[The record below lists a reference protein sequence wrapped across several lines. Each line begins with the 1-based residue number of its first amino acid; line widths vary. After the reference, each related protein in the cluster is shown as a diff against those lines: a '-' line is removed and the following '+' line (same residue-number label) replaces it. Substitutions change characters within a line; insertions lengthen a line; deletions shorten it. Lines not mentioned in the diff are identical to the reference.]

1 MSDTTENKQ
10 NAIEPRRSMSMTSR
24 GLQPENF
31 DDLWRLATAIDRSGL
46 APKDM
51 RTPET
56 IFVALEMGLEL
67 GLPAMAS
74 LRQIAVINGR
84 PSIWGDA
91 ALALCKASGELEDFE
106 EYVEGD
112 YEDMV
117 ATVKVKRRGFSRPVV
132 QTFSVDDAKRA
143 GLLGKS
149 GPWQQ
154 YRARMLKLRAR
165 GFALRDTFADVL
177 QGLYLAE
184 EAQDIPPDEPKPRK
198 VDSRA
203 VTNDALAALPDHS
216 DSSPAVTGVIKP
228 PNDEPE
234 AKTERM
240 ERPEHDD
247 EGEVAAESP
256 ADKAKPEDPRRDRK
270 PGHYDADEIDDQPPP
285 DVMPA
290 AEQKAKEAELPD
302 MNNAWELDQ
311 ESDGQSAMAAG
322 A

>member
-1 MSDTTENKQ
+1 
-10 NAIEPRRSMSMTSR
+10 
-24 GLQPENF
+24 
-31 DDLWRLATAIDRSGL
+31 
-46 APKDM
+46 
-51 RTPET
+51 
-56 IFVALEMGLEL
+56 
-67 GLPAMAS
+67 MAS

-91 ALALCKASGELEDFE
+91 ALALCKASGELEDFK

-165 GFALRDTFADVL
+165 GFAFRDTFADVL

-240 ERPEHDD
+240 EQPRARRRRRGCRRVTSRQSQARRSATGSQAGSLRRGRDRRPAAARRHASCA
-247 EGEVAAESP
+247 EGERGRAA
-256 ADKAKPEDPRRDRK
+256 
-270 PGHYDADEIDDQPPP
+270 
-285 DVMPA
+285 
-290 AEQKAKEAELPD
+290 
-302 MNNAWELDQ
+302 
-311 ESDGQSAMAAG
+311 
-322 A
+322 